1 MMALY
6 NPFLVHKLPEKDG
19 HESGIG
25 GLIIGITVQLYIRE
39 IKGENLLYSLFF
51 DNHIMCVCGVCMW
64 SNEIA
69 WLTIYS

>member
-1 MMALY
+1 MMAPSTTHFWCT
-6 NPFLVHKLPEKDG
+6 NLPEKDG

-25 GLIIGITVQLYIRE
+25 GLMIGITGQLYRGE
-39 IKGENLLYSLFF
+39 IKGEKLLYSVKAYCV
-51 DNHIMCVCGVCMW
+51 CVCGMCMW